1 MIVMGWFDI
10 IKISTRDAISDAERF
25 APNIVSDARD
35 EQRRIEQAAAIRDE
49 QRRVV
54 EERRKEKEKLEQER
68 RKNMPNLEELERV
81 KSGLSMVPKEQ
92 LNELPE
98 DYSIY
103 EMYGGSYTL
112 PRKNVRKGLT
122 SSERTQFN
130 RNVMTMRKVN
140 VQMKKMMDDMNLD
153 RARNNRFDEKEKT
166 IEDIIEIVREKDR
179 AMISSY
185 NRAVEENNELMGKA
199 HKRMAYYAN
208 PEKHTKYLIDLLKDP
223 RGYGNHYGTI

>member
-1 MIVMGWFDI
+1 MSWFDI

-25 APNIVSDARD
+25 APNIVSEAKD

-54 EERRKEKEKLEQER
+54 EERRKEKERLEQER
-68 RKNMPNLEELERV
+68 RKNEPNLKELERV
-81 KSGLSMVPKEQ
+81 KSGLSMVPREQ

-98 DYSIY
+98 DYTIY
-103 EMYGGSYTL
+103 EMYGGSYGL

-122 SSERTQFN
+122 SAERTQFN
-130 RNVMTMRKVN
+130 RNVMTMRTVN
-140 VQMKKMMDDMNLD
+140 VQMKKMMDEMNLD
-153 RARNNRFDEKEKT
+153 RDRNNRFDEKEKT

-185 NRAVEENNELMGKA
+185 NRAVEENNKLMRTA
-199 HKRMAYYAN
+199 IDRLAYYAN
-208 PEKHTKYLIDLLKDP
+208 PEVNTKLILGLLRSSEGSDNL
-223 RGYGNHYGTI
+223 YSTTI